1 MKIGL
6 DFDNTIACYNDVFSS
21 EAKIK
26 GLVNKD
32 WEGSKQD
39 LKLLLDTLE
48 DGQTVWQTMQGQ
60 VYGPSMQ
67 KATLFPGVARF
78 LLRCKLKGHTVFI
91 VSHKTKYGHFDKTK
105 TLLREASLKW
115 MDSQGFF
122 KDALFGINRKNI
134 FFANT
139 QSEKVLKIKSLNLD
153 VFVDDLEEIF
163 LHHDFPE
170 IKKILF
176 SRSSSIQSS
185 IELFNNWT
193 DIEKASIGEIENSE
207 IKHLVNSIYDE
218 PIKSV
223 EKLKG
228 RGNSRIYKLSL
239 NKKNSILLKDYPDL
253 SVDPRPRMQI
263 EVNALKLVEDLGGT
277 PKVVAFDKP
286 QNIALYEWI
295 KGESVYKIEDHH
307 IKQALNFIEN
317 LQSLKEK
324 DSWTPASEACFS
336 AKQLIKQINF
346 RFDRLLKTKNNDLND
361 FLIYTFEPLLSKVW
375 ENSEKNWPS
384 NNLEKELPKSMQIF
398 SPSDFGFHNAILKES
413 GDLVFLDFEYF
424 GRDDPVKLIA
434 DFIWHP
440 GMTLSNLQKKDWVK
454 GAFDIFDDPELSKR
468 FTPAWPLYG
477 LRWSLI
483 VLNEFLEDGW
493 HKRAYA
499 NDNLRHLHQ
508 QKLENQL
515 NKAKNICKKIQ
526 KTNMKCPYI
535 DDLDE

>member
-39 LKLLLDTLE
+39 LKLLLDSQE
-48 DGQTVWQTMQGQ
+48 DGQTTWQTMQGK

-78 LLRCKLKGHTVFI
+78 LLRCKLNGHTVFI

-228 RGNSRIYKLSL
+228 R
-239 NKKNSILLKDYPDL
+239 
-253 SVDPRPRMQI
+253 
-263 EVNALKLVEDLGGT
+263 
-277 PKVVAFDKP
+277 
-286 QNIALYEWI
+286 
-295 KGESVYKIEDHH
+295 
-307 IKQALNFIEN
+307 
-317 LQSLKEK
+317 
-324 DSWTPASEACFS
+324 
-336 AKQLIKQINF
+336 
-346 RFDRLLKTKNNDLND
+346 
-361 FLIYTFEPLLSKVW
+361 
-375 ENSEKNWPS
+375 
-384 NNLEKELPKSMQIF
+384 
-398 SPSDFGFHNAILKES
+398 
-413 GDLVFLDFEYF
+413 
-424 GRDDPVKLIA
+424 
-434 DFIWHP
+434 
-440 GMTLSNLQKKDWVK
+440 
-454 GAFDIFDDPELSKR
+454 
-468 FTPAWPLYG
+468 
-477 LRWSLI
+477 
-483 VLNEFLEDGW
+483 
-493 HKRAYA
+493 
-499 NDNLRHLHQ
+499 
-508 QKLENQL
+508 
-515 NKAKNICKKIQ
+515 
-526 KTNMKCPYI
+526 
-535 DDLDE
+535 